1 MTDDPAAHEA
11 SAVAAGLCHH
21 CGEILPARPVVRSLE
36 GRSQAFC
43 CQGCAAASE
52 WIAGAE
58 LEGYYR
64 LRSAAAGRVGD
75 ELPDLAVWDRADVQA
90 EHSRSVDGGREITL
104 LTDGMRCAACAWLI
118 DRALRREP
126 GVLDCGANAVTGRIR
141 IAWDPAR
148 TALSAP
154 LRRLAMLGY
163 RPYLAGSEAAER
175 ERVRERR
182 RWLLRLGIA
191 GLGTLQAMMLAEAL
205 YLDFDNTMPEPTR
218 DFFRWL
224 TFLLSTPVVFYS
236 GWPFLSGAM
245 RELRERRLGMD
256 VLIASS
262 VLLAYFASLFET
274 LRGGAHVWY
283 DAAVMFVFLL
293 LAARML
299 EQRARNVA
307 SAQVDALARARPAF
321 ATRERADGG
330 RETVPLAALH
340 PGDVVRV
347 AAGESVPA
355 DGVLL
360 DGALP
365 GGDAPG
371 DEAWFEE
378 ALLTGESAPVRRV
391 PGDPVY
397 AGTVCRE
404 RPARLHV
411 TCTGTATRISQLAR
425 LVEQAQA
432 HRPSLARTADR
443 IGSRF
448 VLGLLP
454 VTVAV
459 FAWWWHHEPSRALEV
474 TLALLV
480 ISCPC
485 ALSLAV
491 PAALAAAHG
500 ALARIGLLALRPDA
514 LDTLARATDMVFDK
528 TGTLSDGRP
537 LLAGVETFGIE
548 PGQALRIAAALER
561 DSGHPLAA
569 AFAAEDTRSVVAGNV
584 ETVQGRGVQGTIED
598 DTWRL
603 GRADFA
609 AGRDDDGALWLGDGQ
624 RAVARFVLEERPR
637 PDAGAALHDLR
648 AQGLSLHLASGD
660 GEAAVKRMADA
671 LGLAEVHARQS
682 PEDKL
687 ALVHG
692 LQAQG
697 RIVAMVGDGLNDA
710 PVLAGADVSIALGS
724 GASLAHRAADLV
736 TTGPGLRRIP
746 AAVTLA
752 RRTQRII
759 RQNLAWA
766 AIYNLLALPLAAA
779 GLVTPWV
786 AALGMAASSLL
797 VTLNALRLARGA
809 GIGDP
814 SGAPAALPAPA
825 DPEANP

>member
-1 MTDDPAAHEA
+1 MAAT
-11 SAVAAGLCHH
+11 GTCHH
-21 CGEILPARPVVRSLE
+21 CGEALPAQPHMATL
-36 GRSQAFC
+36 GGGTHAFC
-43 CQGCAAASE
+43 CHGCAAAAE
-52 WIAGAE
+52 WIASAD
-58 LEGYYR
+58 LDGYYR
-64 LRSAAAGRVGD
+64 LRSTNAARVGED
-75 ELPDLAVWDRADVQA
+75 LPDLAVWDRADVQA
-90 EHSRSVDGGREITL
+90 EHSRPVDGGREITL

-118 DRALRREP
+118 DRALAREP
-126 GVLDCGANAVTGRIR
+126 GVIDCGANAVTGRIR

-175 ERVRERR
+175 QRTRERR

-191 GLGTLQAMMLAEAL
+191 GLGMLQAMMLAEAL
-205 YLDFDNTMPEPTR
+205 YLDFNSTMPVPTR

-224 TFLLSTPVVFYS
+224 TFLLCTPVVFYS

-262 VLLAYFASLFET
+262 TLLAYFASLFET
-274 LRGGAHVWY
+274 LRGGPHVWY

-299 EQRARNVA
+299 EQRARAVA

-321 ATRERADGG
+321 ATRERADGQ
-330 RETVPLAALH
+330 REAVPLAALSV
-340 PGDVVRV
+340 GDVACV
-347 AAGESVPA
+347 AAGEAVPA

-360 DGALP
+360 
-365 GGDAPG
+365 GGDG

-378 ALLTGESAPVRRV
+378 ALLTGESEPVRKQ
-391 PGDPVY
+391 PGEPVY

-404 RPARLHV
+404 RPARLRV
-411 TCTGTATRISQLAR
+411 TLTGTATRLSQLAR

-432 HRPSLARTADR
+432 HRPALARLADR

-448 VLGLLP
+448 VLALLP
-454 VTVAV
+454 VALVV
-459 FAWWWHHEPSRALEV
+459 FAGWWHYQPERALEV

-485 ALSLAV
+485 ALSLSV
-491 PAALAAAHG
+491 PAALATAHG
-500 ALARIGLLALRPDA
+500 ALARIGLLAVRADA
-514 LDTLARATDMVFDK
+514 MDTLARATDIVFDK

-537 LLAGVETFGIE
+537 VLAATQVLDASLDAAA
-548 PGQALRIAAALER
+548 ALDIAAALER

-569 AFAAEDTRSVVAGNV
+569 AFTRGNAAALPATQVQ
-584 ETVQGRGVQGTIED
+584 TVPGRGVQGTVD
-598 DTWRL
+598 SRHWRL

-609 AGRDDDGALWLGDGQ
+609 AAQPDDGALWLGDGQ
-624 RAVARFVLEERPR
+624 RAAARFVLEERAR
-637 PDAGAALHDLR
+637 DDAAQALAALR
-648 AQGLSLHLASGD
+648 AQGLRVHLASGD
-660 GEAAVKRMADA
+660 GEAAVRRMAAA
-671 LGLAEVHARQS
+671 LGLDDAHARQS

-687 ALVHG
+687 ALVRH
-692 LQAQG
+692 LQAEG
-697 RIVAMVGDGLNDA
+697 RVVAMVGDGLNDA
-710 PVLAGADVSIALGS
+710 PVLAGADVSIAMGE

-736 TTGPGLRRIP
+736 TTGGGLRRIP

-752 RRTQRII
+752 RATQRII

-766 AIYNLLALPLAAA
+766 TGYNLLALPLAAA
-779 GLVTPWV
+779 GWVTPWL
-786 AALGMAASSLL
+786 AALGMALSSLI
-797 VTLNALRLARGA
+797 VTLNALRLARLKT
-809 GIGDP
+809 P
-814 SGAPAALPAPA
+814 T
-825 DPEANP
+825 EAS

>member
-1 MTDDPAAHEA
+1 MGTGLAAHDA
-11 SAVAAGLCHH
+11 SAVATGSCRH
-21 CGEILPARPVVRSLE
+21 CGEALPARPVVQAVE
-36 GRSQAFC
+36 DQWQAFC
-43 CQGCAAASE
+43 CQGCAAAAE

-58 LEGYYR
+58 LDGYYR
-64 LRSAAAGRVGD
+64 LRSTAAGRVGD
-75 ELPDLAVWDRADVQA
+75 DLPDLAVWDRADVQA
-90 EHSRSVDGGREITL
+90 EHSRTVDGGREITL

-126 GVLDCGANAVTGRIR
+126 GVLDCGANAITGRIR

-154 LRRLAMLGY
+154 LQRLAMLGY

-175 ERVRERR
+175 ERTRERR

-205 YLDFDNTMPEPTR
+205 YLDFDNTMPTATR

-256 VLIASS
+256 VLIAGS

-274 LRGGAHVWY
+274 IRGGPHVWY

-299 EQRARNVA
+299 EQRARSVA

-321 ATRERADGG
+321 ATRELADGG
-330 RETVPLAALH
+330 RETVPLAALR
-340 PGDVVRV
+340 PGDVACV

-355 DGVLL
+355 DGTLV
-360 DGALP
+360 D
-365 GGDAPG
+365 

-378 ALLTGESAPVRRV
+378 ALLTGESAPVRRRA
-391 PGDPVY
+391 GEPVY

-404 RPARLHV
+404 RPARLVV
-411 TCTGTATRISQLAR
+411 TCTGAATRISQLAR

-432 HRPSLARTADR
+432 HRPALARTADR

-459 FAWWWHHEPSRALEV
+459 FAWWWHHEPARALEV

-500 ALARIGLLALRPDA
+500 TLAKLGLLALRPDA
-514 LDTLARATDMVFDK
+514 LDTLARATDVVFDK

-537 LLAGVETFGIE
+537 VLTTVEVFGIDRE
-548 PGQALRIAAALER
+548 RALRIAAALER

-569 AFAAEDTRSVVAGNV
+569 AFATRDAPAISATDVR
-584 ETVQGRGVQGTIED
+584 TVPGRGVQGALEGT
-598 DTWRL
+598 TWHL

-609 AGRDDDGALWLGDGQ
+609 AGRDDDGAL
-624 RAVARFVLEERPR
+624 
-637 PDAGAALHDLR
+637 
-648 AQGLSLHLASGD
+648 
-660 GEAAVKRMADA
+660 
-671 LGLAEVHARQS
+671 
-682 PEDKL
+682 
-687 ALVHG
+687 
-692 LQAQG
+692 
-697 RIVAMVGDGLNDA
+697 
-710 PVLAGADVSIALGS
+710 
-724 GASLAHRAADLV
+724 
-736 TTGPGLRRIP
+736 
-746 AAVTLA
+746 
-752 RRTQRII
+752 
-759 RQNLAWA
+759 
-766 AIYNLLALPLAAA
+766 
-779 GLVTPWV
+779 
-786 AALGMAASSLL
+786 
-797 VTLNALRLARGA
+797 
-809 GIGDP
+809 
-814 SGAPAALPAPA
+814 
-825 DPEANP
+825 